1 MAKIAW
7 VGVDLAK
14 TSLVAAQRREG
25 RCVTQTF
32 SMDAGGLA
40 AFGDWLPKR
49 RGWRVCVV
57 FEPTGPYGRPL
68 EVWLEQRSPQLCYV
82 LANPRRVRHFAR
94 AAACASK
101 TDAIDAQRLL
111 EFAEAFQPKAHQP
124 LSPTTRKLRAL
135 WRHQQELR
143 KLLDGLRD
151 RQQKAQADPQMPAV
165 LLGGLGKLADQLA
178 AELDKVHAQALAVMR
193 EARWLRHRFE
203 LLTSIPGVG
212 PRTAL
217 ALLAEYGDS
226 LAQTSARQL
235 VRYAGLDPVRWESG
249 SSVRRKTR
257 ISKQG
262 SGRLRKALYMAAL
275 TGVRCNPT
283 LRSFYQRRVQSGLT
297 KKPALIAAMRKLL
310 HICYGVLKN
319 DQPFRALEATP

>member
-1 MAKIAW
+1 MAKVAW

-14 TSLVAAQRREG
+14 TSFVAAQRQAGE
-25 RCVTQTF
+25 CVTQTF
-32 SMDAGGLA
+32 AMDAAGLA
-40 AFGDWLPKR
+40 SFGSWLPQQ

-68 EVWLEQRSPQLCYV
+68 EAWLERRSPRLGYV

-111 EFAEAFQPKAHQP
+111 EFAEAFQPAAHQT

-151 RQQKAQADPQMPAV
+151 RQQKAQADPQIAADLV
-165 LLGGLGKLADQLA
+165 RGLGELADQMA
-178 AELDKVHAQALAVMR
+178 AELAKVHAQALAVVR
-193 EARWLRHRFE
+193 ETRQLRGRFE

-217 ALLAEYGDS
+217 ALLAEYGEP
-226 LAQTSARQL
+226 LAHASPRQL
-235 VRYAGLDPVRWESG
+235 VRYAGLDPVLWQSG
-249 SSVRRKTR
+249 SSIRRKTR

-275 TGVRCNPT
+275 VGVRRNPI
-283 LRSFYQRRVQSGLT
+283 LRGFYERRLRLGMS

>member
-1 MAKIAW
+1 
-7 VGVDLAK
+7 
-14 TSLVAAQRREG
+14 
-25 RCVTQTF
+25 
-32 SMDAGGLA
+32 
-40 AFGDWLPKR
+40 
-49 RGWRVCVV
+49 VV
-57 FEPTGPYGRPL
+57 FEPTGPYGRLL
-68 EVWLEQRSPQLCYV
+68 EAWLEPRSPRLSYA

-101 TDAIDAQRLL
+101 TDDIDARRLL
-111 EFAEAFQPKAHQP
+111 EFAETFQPAAHQP
-124 LSPTTRKLRAL
+124 LTPTGRRLRAL

-151 RQQKAQADPQMPAV
+151 RQQKAQADPQIPADLV
-165 LLGGLGKLADQLA
+165 TGLGKLADLFAKELA
-178 AELDKVHAQALAVMR
+178 EAHAQALAVVR
-193 EARWLRHRFE
+193 GTRALRCRFE

-217 ALLAEYGDS
+217 ALLAEYGEPMAKAS
-226 LAQTSARQL
+226 PRQL

-249 SSVRRKTR
+249 TSIRRKTH
-257 ISKQG
+257 ISRQG

-275 TGVRCNPT
+275 VGVRHNLT
-283 LRSFYQRRVQSGLT
+283 LRTFYERRLHRGLS

-319 DQPFRALEATP
+319 NSPFVALQATP